1 MTEICNCKSE
11 VDSVYGVQ
19 YRAFEVGRVQIAKA
33 LLCRSLIRETVIY
46 NEGSPILCSLFL
58 VFTKPANPLIKMS
71 SQILGPSVK
80 RSFEIRDTKI
90 LVASSEC
97 SVDRKFN
104 LIFFFNFF
112 KLSNNLIF
120 LSASTIKSNYAIV
133 FHTSKKTI
141 IIKPR

>member
-104 LIFFFNFF
+104 LIFF
-112 KLSNNLIF
+112 KLSNKLIF

-133 FHTSKKTI
+133 FHTSKKTP